1 MIFAQVPKLNGKLSY
16 RSLYE
21 ILNKRWTLSDKSVF
35 HINDKTEL
43 GSQSRKYHMLPT
55 LPKKYDNYI
64 DKTHPSFKS
73 FGYTDKIEV
82 WERMSKWEMDI
93 QGVYF
98 NWAPPENVSR
108 VALSKSSYYENH
120 WASLGLKRFF

>member
-1 MIFAQVPKLNGKLSY
+1 MHNLNSKMHDFCSGTKT
-16 RSLYE
+16 
-21 ILNKRWTLSDKSVF
+21 KQQTLSDKTVF

-82 WERMSKWEMDI
+82 
-93 QGVYF
+93 
-98 NWAPPENVSR
+98 
-108 VALSKSSYYENH
+108 
-120 WASLGLKRFF
+120 